1 MTCLNFVKKHQK
13 FFFKRRRIFDEIKG
27 FASHISHLKSYTFFI
42 FHFSFFSA
50 LFFLSSCN
58 YFKKKFIGEE
68 ELPLARANQVYLYPS
83 DVEGLTKGLH
93 GEDSVKVL
101 KAFAERWLRQQMLL
115 QKADENIPGD
125 DPAIVKKIEDYRQ
138 QLTLYEY
145 EKALIADKLD
155 TTIRTAE
162 IEKYYEEFSSNV
174 PLQNDVHL
182 VQFIRLKEELPDFKD
197 IKKLILNGS
206 KNEEDEQRIEGY
218 SKANAGTYA
227 YANPLWYNT
236 ENLQSIFSFSDK
248 ELASVLQT
256 NKFKEFKRD
265 DGTTLFIRVTATK
278 RKGEPM
284 PIELARTDI
293 SKILIEKRKMKLI
306 EQTYERVYRDGVN
319 SKNAEVY
326 VK

>member
-1 MTCLNFVKKHQK
+1 MTHLNFVKKHSQ
-13 FFFKRRRIFDEIKG
+13 FFFNRRRIVNEFSG
-27 FASHISHLKSYTFFI
+27 LSSLFSLLPSYLFLVLI
-42 FHFSFFSA
+42 FP
-50 LFFLSSCN
+50 FFLSSCS
-58 YFKKKFIGEE
+58 YFKKKFIGED

-93 GEDSVKVL
+93 GEDSIKLL
-101 KAFAERWLRQQMLL
+101 KAYADKWVRQQMLL
-115 QKADENIPGD
+115 QKANENIPSD
-125 DPAIVKKIEDYRQ
+125 DPGIMKKIEDYRQ

-162 IEKYYEEFSSNV
+162 IEKYYEDFSKNI

-182 VQFIRLKEELPDFKD
+182 VQFIRLKEEAPDFKD
-197 IKKLILNGS
+197 IKKLILSSS
-206 KNEEDEQRIEGY
+206 KSEEDEQRIEGY

-236 ENLQSIFSFSDK
+236 ENLQSVFSFNDK
-248 ELASVLQT
+248 EIAGVLQT
-256 NKFKEFKRD
+256 NKFKEFKHD
-265 DGTTLFIRVTATK
+265 DGTSLFIRVNSTK

-284 PIELARTDI
+284 PLELARTDI

-306 EQTYERVYRDGVN
+306 EQTYERVFRDGVN
-319 SKNAEVY
+319 SKTAEVY

>member
-1 MTCLNFVKKHQK
+1 MTHLNFVKKNQQFFSLGRK
-13 FFFKRRRIFDEIKG
+13 IVGEIRKQSSFFKCP
-27 FASHISHLKSYTFFI
+27 ISGLTSCI
-42 FHFSFFSA
+42 LLVSFS
-50 LFFLSSCN
+50 LTSCN
-58 YFKKKFIGEE
+58 YFKKKFIGED

-93 GEDSVKVL
+93 EDDSVRVL
-101 KAFAERWLRQQMLL
+101 KAFAEKWVRQQMLL
-115 QKADENIPGD
+115 QKANENIPSD
-125 DPAIVKKIEDYRQ
+125 DPSIMKKIEDYRQ

-162 IEKYYEEFSSNV
+162 IEKYYQDFSKNI

-182 VQFIRLKEELPDFKD
+182 VQYIRLKEESPDFKD
-197 IKKLILNGS
+197 IKKLILSSS
-206 KNEEDEQRIEGY
+206 KSEEDEQRIEGY

-227 YANPLWYNT
+227 YANPLWYGT
-236 ENLQSIFSFSDK
+236 ENLQSVFTFSDN
-248 ELASVLQT
+248 EVTGVLQN

-265 DGTTLFIRVTATK
+265 DGTTLFIKVSATK

-306 EQTYERVYRDGVN
+306 DQTYERVFKDGVS